1 MFELLHSKPLA
12 YFGRGAIGNVDKL
25 AEEIEGKLLV
35 VTTRSAYKRSG
46 AWDAVKRA
54 LEGREIEYELYDKVR
69 ANPTYE
75 NCGEATQI
83 GIDIGADWVMGIGGG
98 SAIDTAKIVSVLIK
112 HPGKKAKDLL
122 EDGFEVNDAC
132 QKIAIN
138 LTHGTGTE
146 VDKFAVSQSD
156 KEYKIGIGLNAFYPD
171 YTIDDPDL
179 TKTLSKE
186 QTIATSIDAMNHA
199 FEAATN
205 ANQNPYSI
213 LLAKEAI
220 ALIAKNL
227 RATIDDPLNSELR
240 ERLLFASAIA
250 GMSFDITGTH
260 ITHVLEHAIS
270 AIKPEIAHG
279 TGLAVFLP
287 AVVEVVYPA
296 MPELVSELLAPVVKL
311 QGKKDE
317 VSKARAGVKEWLE
330 SFGINTH
337 LGDYGF
343 SSEDRREIED
353 RALSRF
359 FERQL
364 EGSPIKV
371 DRALIGRIIEESF

>member
-1 MFELLHSKPLA
+1 MFELLHSKPVA
-12 YFGRGAIGNVDKL
+12 YFGRGALEKIGQIVDRIDGRL
-25 AEEIEGKLLV
+25 IV
-35 VTTRSAYKRSG
+35 ITTKSAYKRSG
-46 AWDAVKRA
+46 AWDSVKRA
-54 LEGREIEYELYDKVR
+54 LEERKIEYELYDRVR

-75 NCGEATQI
+75 NCDEAAR
-83 GIDIGADWVMGIGGG
+83 IGADWVMGIGGG

-122 EDGFEVNDAC
+122 EDGFEVNNAC

-156 KEYKIGIGLNAFYPD
+156 GEYKIGIGLREFYPD
-171 YTIDDPDL
+171 YSIDDPEL

-186 QTIATSIDAMNHA
+186 QTVATSIDAMNHA

-205 ANQNPYSI
+205 ANANPYSM

-227 RATIDDPLNSELR
+227 RATIDEPQNSELR
-240 ERLLFASAIA
+240 EKLLFASAIA
-250 GMSFDITGTH
+250 GISFDITGTH
-260 ITHVLEHAIS
+260 LTHVLEHAVS
-270 AIKPEIAHG
+270 AIKPEIVHG
-279 TGLAVFLP
+279 AGLAVFLP
-287 AVVEVVYPA
+287 AVVEVVYPV

-311 QGKKDE
+311 QGKKDGA
-317 VSKARAGVKEWLE
+317 SKAREGVKEWLE
-330 SFGINTH
+330 SFGINMH

-343 SSEDRREIED
+343 SGENKKEIED
-353 RALSRF
+353 RALSPF

-364 EGSPIKV
+364 ACAPMKV
-371 DRALIGRIIEESF
+371 DRALVERMVEESF